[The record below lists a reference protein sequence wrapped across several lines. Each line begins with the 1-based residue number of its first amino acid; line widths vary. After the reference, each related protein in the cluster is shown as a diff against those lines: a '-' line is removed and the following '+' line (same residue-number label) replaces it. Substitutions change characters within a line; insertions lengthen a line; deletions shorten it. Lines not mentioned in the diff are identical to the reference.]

1 MTRLIVDSRESQS
14 GMVELLAAGGAD
26 VHVEE
31 LECGDYVLAD
41 GMAVER
47 KTAEDFVGSI
57 MDRRLF
63 LQIEMLKRTYAKIY
77 ILVEGD
83 LFDTESAIAAES
95 VIGAL
100 SYITVLEGIPVISTY
115 DTAHTAAMLL
125 TMQRHAL
132 EGLGYEVPLRGSK
145 PKSRAP
151 QAQYLV
157 EGLPSIGPS
166 VAKKLLAH
174 FGSALAIFN
183 ATPEQLMGVRGVGPK
198 TIETIRE
205 VLEFKV
211 QFQCNPY
218 F

>member
-1 MTRLIVDSRESQS
+1 MARLIVDSRESQS
-14 GMVELLAAGGAD
+14 GLVQLLSAGGAD
-26 VHVEE
+26 VSVEE

-47 KTAEDFVGSI
+47 KTAEDFVGSV

-63 LQIEMLKRTYAKIY
+63 LQIEMLKSTYAKIY

-83 LFDTESAIAAES
+83 LFATESAIAAES

-100 SYITVLEGIPVISTY
+100 SYITVIEGIPVISTY
-115 DTAHTAAMLL
+115 NTAHTAAMLL

-132 EGLGYEVPLRGSK
+132 EGLGYEIPLRGSK

-166 VAKKLLAH
+166 AAKKLLAH
-174 FGSALAIFN
+174 FGSAHAIFA
-183 ATPEQLMGVRGVGPK
+183 ATPEQLKGVRGVGPK
-198 TIETIRE
+198 TIETIRK

-211 QFQCNPY
+211 
-218 F
+218 

>member
-1 MTRLIVDSRESQS
+1 
-14 GMVELLAAGGAD
+14 
-26 VHVEE
+26 
-31 LECGDYVLAD
+31 
-41 GMAVER
+41 
-47 KTAEDFVGSI
+47 

-100 SYITVLEGIPVISTY
+100 SFITVLEGIPVISTY
-115 DTAHTAAMLL
+115 NTAHTAATLL

-183 ATPEQLMGVRGVGPK
+183 ATPEQLKGVRGVGPK

-211 QFQCNPY
+211 
-218 F
+218 

>member
-14 GMVELLAAGGAD
+14 GLVELLAAGGAD
-26 VHVEE
+26 VCIEE

-100 SYITVLEGIPVISTY
+100 SFITVLEGIPVISTY
-115 DTAHTAAMLL
+115 NTAHTAATLL

-183 ATPEQLMGVRGVGPK
+183 ATPEQLKGVRGVGPK

-211 QFQCNPY
+211 
-218 F
+218 

>member
-14 GMVELLAAGGAD
+14 GLVELLAAGGAD
-26 VHVEE
+26 VCIEE

-77 ILVEGD
+77 ILVEGA

-115 DTAHTAAMLL
+115 NTAHTAATLL

-132 EGLGYEVPLRGSK
+132 DGLGYEVPLRGSK

-183 ATPEQLMGVRGVGPK
+183 ATPEQLKGVRGVGPK

-211 QFQCNPY
+211 
-218 F
+218 

>member
-211 QFQCNPY
+211 
-218 F
+218 

>member
-14 GMVELLAAGGAD
+14 GLVELLAAGGAD
-26 VHVEE
+26 VCIEE

-100 SYITVLEGIPVISTY
+100 SFITVLEGIPVISTY
-115 DTAHTAAMLL
+115 NTAHTAATLL

-132 EGLGYEVPLRGSK
+132 DGLGYEVPLRGSK

-183 ATPEQLMGVRGVGPK
+183 ATPEQLKGVRGVGPK

-211 QFQCNPY
+211 
-218 F
+218 